1 MQAKMFLKICEGIS
15 CYSFYVKEFDVTVY
29 KKHFPR
35 IKPGLYF
42 SRRQSPGSA
51 TDADNRACVYTS
63 AGDCRQHRW
72 ATVVSSRRL

>member
-1 MQAKMFLKICEGIS
+1 MQPVIQ
-15 CYSFYVKEFDVTVY
+15 FDY
-29 KKHFPR
+29 KGV
-35 IKPGLYF
+35 KPGLYF

-63 AGDCRQHRW
+63 AGDCRQRMW